1 MRSQRRHLLV
11 ILGLVVGFGLAAT
24 VLLFLGQRNDSP
36 ILSLIGIH
44 HHHHQCRDRP
54 GWARRATCAPAATL
68 RGRRVATVSGVVS
81 HTIRVSGRVATY
93 VLRLD
98 GQEIIVSKPV
108 FSLSR
113 TPGLCTACTAHPPRK
128 PCSRSEPRLGASRSR
143 SARRWSFRRPPA
155 DVSYPQI
162 GGALWKGNT
171 MTVDRSM
178 RNALAAILLVAALLV
193 AMNQVVARATMADWW
208 LPVLL
213 FVLGAGLT
221 FAPSLSRRQ
230 PDEDEEAVPSESS
243 VRTYLVTAPPAPQLL
258 AATAAEAADAE
269 PLPFAEATVSAASG
283 SDDLTKINGIGR
295 KSADALKAAGID
307 SFQKLASANDESLRA
322 AITSAGV
329 RLVGD
334 VDTWAKQAAYAAR
347 GDWDGLSQFNA
358 GRRTS
363 TGD

>member
-1 MRSQRRHLLV
+1 
-11 ILGLVVGFGLAAT
+11 
-24 VLLFLGQRNDSP
+24 
-36 ILSLIGIH
+36 
-44 HHHHQCRDRP
+44 
-54 GWARRATCAPAATL
+54 
-68 RGRRVATVSGVVS
+68 
-81 HTIRVSGRVATY
+81 
-93 VLRLD
+93 
-98 GQEIIVSKPV
+98 
-108 FSLSR
+108 
-113 TPGLCTACTAHPPRK
+113 
-128 PCSRSEPRLGASRSR
+128 
-143 SARRWSFRRPPA
+143 
-155 DVSYPQI
+155 
-162 GGALWKGNT
+162 

-213 FVLGAGLT
+213 FVLGAGLA

-258 AATAAEAADAE
+258 AATAADAADAE

-334 VDTWAKQAAYAAR
+334 VDTWAQQAAFAAR